1 MNIPLWKAVVLT
13 DSLYTL
19 FEIATFFVTLPARCP
34 NERR

>member
-19 FEIATFFVTLPARCP
+19 FEIATFFRDAPRPLSK
-34 NERR
+34 